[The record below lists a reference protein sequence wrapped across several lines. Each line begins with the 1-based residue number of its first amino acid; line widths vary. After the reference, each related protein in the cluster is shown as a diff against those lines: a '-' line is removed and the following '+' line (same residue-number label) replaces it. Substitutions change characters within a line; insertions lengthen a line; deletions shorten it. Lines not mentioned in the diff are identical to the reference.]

1 MLFYLILI
9 QPFVIR
15 CVLPLWRIM
24 STSPPVLDVF
34 TTSTSMSTTMTS
46 ISSIYIPFTLGNG
59 VEPVGRDWW
68 FLNKSSLF
76 CSTTRRH
83 DISSEYFLNLRSQ
96 YCCCRSIFEAWNA
109 VKVFSNI
116 SSSVTFSPHNFN
128 WEVILNN
135 AELYSLAL
143 LKSCSLRWIHS

>member
-24 STSPPVLDVF
+24 STSPPILDVF

-46 ISSIYIPFTLGNG
+46 ISSIYILFILGNG

-83 DISSEYFLNLRSQ
+83 DISSEYFSNLHSR
-96 YCCCRSIFEAWNA
+96 YCYCRSLFEAWN
-109 VKVFSNI
+109 VVNVFSNM

-128 WEVILNN
+128 CEVILIS
-135 AELYSLAL
+135 AKLYSLTL
-143 LKSCSLRWIHS
+143 LKSCNLRCIQS